1 MSKSIFK
8 KSIKKPIKKIIYK
21 SSLTKKNLGIKKKSS
36 IIRLS
41 KKINKKK
48 KKKTQIGSG
57 RQFKKRTIGP
67 RPLNT
72 SK

>member
-8 KSIKKPIKKIIYK
+8 KSIKKPIKKNIYK
-21 SSLTKKNLGIKKKSS
+21 SSLTKKNLGIKKKSN
-36 IIRLS
+36 IIELS
-41 KKINKKK
+41 KKK
-48 KKKTQIGSG
+48 KKKKKKQIGSG

-67 RPLNT
+67 RPLNI

>member
-8 KSIKKPIKKIIYK
+8 KSIKKPIKKNIYK
-21 SSLTKKNLGIKKKSS
+21 SSLTKKNLGIKKKSN
-36 IIRLS
+36 IIGLS
-41 KKINKKK
+41 KKIKKK
-48 KKKTQIGSG
+48 KKKQIGSG

-67 RPLNT
+67 RPLNI